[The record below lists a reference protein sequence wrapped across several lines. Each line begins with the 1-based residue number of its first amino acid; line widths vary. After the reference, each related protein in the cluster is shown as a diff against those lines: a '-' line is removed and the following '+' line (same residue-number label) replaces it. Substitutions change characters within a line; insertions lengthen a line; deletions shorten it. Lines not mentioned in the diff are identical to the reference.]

1 MCVKL
6 AVLMEPVS
14 NTHAAKSMRRKADN
28 RREQGW
34 KRNSFWLTPE
44 AVDVLDRTRKL
55 LGLDSR
61 EATINVILERIGTDM
76 FLQQEFLSTSR

>member
-1 MCVKL
+1 MCVKP
-6 AVLMEPVS
+6 AILMESVS

-44 AVDVLDRTRKL
+44 SVDVLDRTRKR

-61 EATINVILERIGTDM
+61 EATINAILERIGTDL
-76 FLQQEFLSTSR
+76 FLQQEFLSTSG

>member
-1 MCVKL
+1 
-6 AVLMEPVS
+6 MESVS

-44 AVDVLDRTRKL
+44 SVDVLDRTRKR

-61 EATINVILERIGTDM
+61 EATINAILERIGTDL